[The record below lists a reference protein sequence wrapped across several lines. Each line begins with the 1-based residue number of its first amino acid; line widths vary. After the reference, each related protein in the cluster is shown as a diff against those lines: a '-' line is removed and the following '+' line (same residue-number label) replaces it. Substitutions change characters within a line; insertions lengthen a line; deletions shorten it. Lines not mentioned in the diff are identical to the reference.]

1 MVQKGIPVREEV
13 DLEEGVEVQ
22 ITLKGSGPINKRSH
36 VHDFKS
42 KADAEKWIKW
52 YKTGGSLY
60 KKSEIEKILIHETIT
75 EGAKI
80 AQLVGKSIAHLG
92 FYEEMID
99 AILKLPEISFFHK
112 GFERQ
117 LSMLK
122 MRARQA
128 KSSVPPLVRDL
139 KKPGIFSEE
148 INEQREAFVNILNE
162 TDKDSAYAIGMS
174 VAKKK
179 MNDEPPLEK
188 KTIKKAHDIADKII
202 AKEAH
207 PSKET
212 YERLI
217 KGK

>member
-1 MVQKGIPVREEV
+1 M
-13 DLEEGVEVQ
+13 
-22 ITLKGSGPINKRSH
+22 IN
-36 VHDFKS
+36 
-42 KADAEKWIKW
+42 
-52 YKTGGSLY
+52 
-60 KKSEIEKILIHETIT
+60 

-92 FYEEMID
+92 FYEEMVND
-99 AILKLPEISFFHK
+99 VLKMSELFDKVVVNKVSQSHGIN
-112 GFERQ
+112 FERK

-122 MRARQA
+122 MRAKQA
-128 KSSVPPLVRDL
+128 KSSLPPLLRDL

-148 INEQREAFVNILNE
+148 INEQRETFVNILNE

-188 KTIKKAHDIADKII
+188 KTIKKAHDIADKIM

>member
-1 MVQKGIPVREEV
+1 M
-13 DLEEGVEVQ
+13 L
-22 ITLKGSGPINKRSH
+22 N
-36 VHDFKS
+36 
-42 KADAEKWIKW
+42 
-52 YKTGGSLY
+52 
-60 KKSEIEKILIHETIT
+60 

-99 AILKLPEISFFHK
+99 AILKLPEK

-148 INEQREAFVNILNE
+148 INEQRETFVNILNE

-188 KTIKKAHDIADKII
+188 KTIKKAHDIADKIM

-212 YERLI
+212 YEKLI

>member
-1 MVQKGIPVREEV
+1 MFIKA
-13 DLEEGVEVQ
+13 
-22 ITLKGSGPINKRSH
+22 
-36 VHDFKS
+36 
-42 KADAEKWIKW
+42 KADQV
-52 YKTGGSLY
+52 L
-60 KKSEIEKILIHETIT
+60 
-75 EGAKI
+75 
-80 AQLVGKSIAHLG
+80 
-92 FYEEMID
+92 
-99 AILKLPEISFFHK
+99 
-112 GFERQ
+112 R
-117 LSMLK
+117 
-122 MRARQA
+122 
-128 KSSVPPLVRDL
+128 SVPSLVKDL
-139 KKPGIFSEE
+139 RKPGIFSEE

-188 KTIKKAHDIADKII
+188 KTIRKAHDIADKII